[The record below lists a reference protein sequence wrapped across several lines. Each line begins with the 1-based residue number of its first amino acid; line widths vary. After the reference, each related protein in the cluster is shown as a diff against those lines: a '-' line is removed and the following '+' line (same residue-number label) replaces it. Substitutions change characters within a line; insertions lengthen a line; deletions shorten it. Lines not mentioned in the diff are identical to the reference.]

1 MRLRGLVSSVHL
13 DGREGVVLSEPLEGG
28 RQKVRL
34 WAEAAGAPAAPEAI
48 VSVKPVNLL
57 VVDEAAGAF
66 ARGCS
71 QIAVSA
77 SALIAHLHCWWA
89 EDAASHGLPLPP
101 IVHIEVGHDAAAA
114 GFAPQ
119 WQWRASAYDCEQSRM
134 LAAGGS
140 SKRGGEKYWLDSS
153 PAIDSFVSL
162 AAEHASGKEPSP
174 GGDALCSGEAVFVV
188 FTLARP
194 DPHKKEGGRL
204 SPPPNPRF
212 THSVILCHK
221 VPSSVLRDTRRAV
234 KESASRAAARLRG
247 GTNALSNREAFG
259 MALSTCVALCVEPV
273 EGAAE
278 AASVHSA
285 PLQRVTG
292 RLLSGDAARSTDY
305 REPGAAAATPA
316 PSCVLGCIVQPANAA
331 AEKLRGVLSVR

>member
-1 MRLRGLVSSVHL
+1 M
-13 DGREGVVLSEPLEGG
+13 
-28 RQKVRL
+28 K
-34 WAEAAGAPAAPEAI
+34 PA
-48 VSVKPVNLL
+48 NLL

-77 SALIAHLHCWWA
+77 SALIAHLHCGWA

-101 IVHIEVGHDAAAA
+101 IVHIEVGHDAAAV
-114 GFAPQ
+114 GFAHP
-119 WQWRASAYDCEQSRM
+119 WQWRASAYDCKQSRM

-153 PAIDSFVSL
+153 PAIDSFISL
-162 AAEHASGKEPSP
+162 AAEHASGEAPSP
-174 GGDALCSGEAVFVV
+174 DGDALCSGKAVFVV

-194 DPHKKEGGRL
+194 DPHRKEGGRL
-204 SPPPNPRF
+204 SPPPDPRF
-212 THSVILCHK
+212 THSVILYHK

-247 GTNALSNREAFG
+247 GSSALSNREAFG

-278 AASVHSA
+278 VASVNSF
-285 PLQRVTG
+285 PLQSVAS
-292 RLLSGDAARSTDY
+292 RLLSGDAVRSRY
-305 REPGAAAATPA
+305 REPGAAAAPPA

-331 AEKLRGVLSVR
+331 VEKLGGVLSVR